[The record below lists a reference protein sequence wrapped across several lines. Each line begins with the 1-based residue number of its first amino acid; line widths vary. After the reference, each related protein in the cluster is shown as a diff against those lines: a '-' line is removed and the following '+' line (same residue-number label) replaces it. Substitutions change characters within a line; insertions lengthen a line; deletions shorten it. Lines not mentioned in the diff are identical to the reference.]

1 MTFDSDTCY
10 RAVVARD
17 PRFDGRFFTG
27 VTSTGIYCRPVCPAR
42 TPARA
47 NMRFFAHA
55 GAAEAAGFRAC
66 RRCRPE
72 TSPGSP
78 EWNVRADL
86 AARAVRLIA
95 DGYVDAHGISG
106 LAARLA
112 VTQRHLHR
120 LLVAELGTGPLALA
134 RTARLQTA
142 RRLLAETAMPI
153 TDVAFASGFSSVR
166 QFNASVLE
174 SSGRTPSELRARARR
189 TGPGGAGARDMAG
202 TPGTWLTLRL
212 ACREPFDA
220 AAWLGFLAARAI
232 PGVEQVS
239 AERYTR
245 TIRTATGPGIIELI
259 PRPGQGHVLLRARLT
274 RLGAVAPVVGRAR
287 RLLDADAD
295 PAAIGA
301 ALAADDLIAP
311 LVRARPGLRVP
322 GAYDGF
328 ELAVRAVLGQQVSV
342 AAAST
347 FAGRL
352 ASRYGVPLPPDA
364 TTDVPAGAI
373 TEAPAGAITARAAG
387 LPGLSVVFP
396 SPEMLADAD
405 LAGLGLTTARQR
417 TLRALAGVTASGR
430 LVLDP
435 GADPAEVAARLAE
448 LPGIGPWTIGY
459 ILMRSAAD
467 PDAFP
472 EADLGLRRGLAR
484 LGAPPGHAARWRPWR
499 AYAAMHLWSCGAA
512 GRVLAGPARHSRV
525 RELRSARCLT
535 HPSPPAP
542 STAGTTGTGPTPAV
556 PATARPDPART
567 APAGPADTRPTPA
580 TPTPARPTPA
590 GLSTAVT
597 AGTVLATV
605 VDTPIG
611 PLSLLTHGGQLI
623 AGGFT
628 AQPAVMHARLAPP
641 LRALTLEPADPAD
654 LPWLAKPVGAY
665 FDGDLRALDEIPV
678 HQPGT
683 PSRQRLW
690 AALRAVPP
698 GTTVS
703 YTQLAARAGNPRA
716 PRAAGAAC
724 AYNLI
729 APVVPCHR
737 ALRTDGSLGGY
748 YYGLDRKT
756 WLLRHEGARPR

>member
-1 MTFDSDTCY
+1 MTLDPDTCY

-78 EWNVRADL
+78 DWNVRADL

-95 DGYVDAHGISG
+95 DGYVDTHGISG

-120 LLVAELGTGPLALA
+120 LLVAELGAGPQALA

-142 RRLLAETAMPI
+142 RRLLAETTMPV
-153 TDVAFASGFSSVR
+153 TEVAFASGFSSVR
-166 QFNASVLE
+166 QFNASVRE
-174 SSGRTPSELRARARR
+174 SSGRTPTQLRARARR
-189 TGPGGAGARDMAG
+189 TGPGRLGARDGAGA
-202 TPGTWLTLRL
+202 PGTWLSLRL

-239 AERYTR
+239 ADRYAR
-245 TIRTATGPGIIELI
+245 TVRTAAGPGIIELI
-259 PRPGQGHVLLRARLT
+259 PRPGQGHVLLRARLSG
-274 RLGAVAPVVGRAR
+274 LGAVGPVVGGAR

-295 PAAIGA
+295 PAAIGT
-301 ALAADDLIAP
+301 ALAADELIAP

-352 ASRYGVPLPPDA
+352 AARLGVPLPAEGVPDDPSGA
-364 TTDVPAGAI
+364 STDPASGTTADAA
-373 TEAPAGAITARAAG
+373 ASRAAG

-396 SPEMLADAD
+396 GPEVLAGAD
-405 LAGLGLTTARQR
+405 LDGLGLTTARQR
-417 TLRALAGVTASGR
+417 TLRALAAAAASGR
-430 LVLDP
+430 LTLDP
-435 GADPAEVAARLAE
+435 GADPGELAARLAG

-459 ILMRSAAD
+459 ILMRAAGD

-472 EADLGLRRGLAR
+472 AADLGLRRALAR
-484 LGAPPGHAARWRPWR
+484 LGAPAGHDARWRPWR
-499 AYAAMHLWSCGAA
+499 AYAALQLWTW
-512 GRVLAGPARHSRV
+512 PAQPDATR
-525 RELRSARCLT
+525 
-535 HPSPPAP
+535 PAQ
-542 STAGTTGTGPTPAV
+542 TGPP
-556 PATARPDPART
+556 RPART
-567 APAGPADTRPTPA
+567 DAAWP
-580 TPTPARPTPA
+580 
-590 GLSTAVT
+590 
-597 AGTVLATV
+597 
-605 VDTPIG
+605 
-611 PLSLLTHGGQLI
+611 
-623 AGGFT
+623 
-628 AQPAVMHARLAPP
+628 AQPAVLAP
-641 LRALTLEPADPAD
+641 A
-654 LPWLAKPVGAY
+654 
-665 FDGDLRALDEIPV
+665 
-678 HQPGT
+678 
-683 PSRQRLW
+683 S
-690 AALRAVPP
+690 
-698 GTTVS
+698 
-703 YTQLAARAGNPRA
+703 
-716 PRAAGAAC
+716 
-724 AYNLI
+724 
-729 APVVPCHR
+729 
-737 ALRTDGSLGGY
+737 
-748 YYGLDRKT
+748 
-756 WLLRHEGARPR
+756 

>member
-1 MTFDSDTCY
+1 MTLDSDTCY

-42 TPARA
+42 TPARV
-47 NMRFFAHA
+47 NMRFFVHA

-95 DGYVDAHGISG
+95 DGYVDAQGISG

-142 RRLLAETAMPI
+142 RRLLAETTMPV
-153 TDVAFASGFSSVR
+153 TEVAFVSGFSSVR

-189 TGPGGAGARDMAG
+189 SGPGGLGARDTAG
-202 TPGTWLTLRL
+202 SPGTWLTLRL

-232 PGVEQVS
+232 PGVEQVT
-239 AERYTR
+239 ADRYTR
-245 TIRTATGPGIIELI
+245 TVRTATGPGIIELI
-259 PRPGQGHVLLRARLT
+259 PRPGQGHVLLRARLS
-274 RLGAVAPVVGRAR
+274 RLGAIAPVVGRAR

-352 ASRYGVPLPPDA
+352 AARYGVPLPSDA
-364 TTDVPAGAI
+364 
-373 TEAPAGAITARAAG
+373 
-387 LPGLSVVFP
+387 
-396 SPEMLADAD
+396 
-405 LAGLGLTTARQR
+405 
-417 TLRALAGVTASGR
+417 
-430 LVLDP
+430 
-435 GADPAEVAARLAE
+435 
-448 LPGIGPWTIGY
+448 
-459 ILMRSAAD
+459 
-467 PDAFP
+467 
-472 EADLGLRRGLAR
+472 
-484 LGAPPGHAARWRPWR
+484 
-499 AYAAMHLWSCGAA
+499 
-512 GRVLAGPARHSRV
+512 
-525 RELRSARCLT
+525 
-535 HPSPPAP
+535 
-542 STAGTTGTGPTPAV
+542 
-556 PATARPDPART
+556 
-567 APAGPADTRPTPA
+567 
-580 TPTPARPTPA
+580 
-590 GLSTAVT
+590 
-597 AGTVLATV
+597 
-605 VDTPIG
+605 
-611 PLSLLTHGGQLI
+611 
-623 AGGFT
+623 
-628 AQPAVMHARLAPP
+628 
-641 LRALTLEPADPAD
+641 
-654 LPWLAKPVGAY
+654 
-665 FDGDLRALDEIPV
+665 
-678 HQPGT
+678 
-683 PSRQRLW
+683 
-690 AALRAVPP
+690 
-698 GTTVS
+698 
-703 YTQLAARAGNPRA
+703 
-716 PRAAGAAC
+716 
-724 AYNLI
+724 
-729 APVVPCHR
+729 
-737 ALRTDGSLGGY
+737 
-748 YYGLDRKT
+748 
-756 WLLRHEGARPR
+756 